1 MKKVKIFDAEF
12 KFMEI
17 VWENSPIKSSDLV
30 ELAYEKL
37 GWKKSTTYT
46 VIRRLKERNIISNEN
61 TIVSA
66 LVDRESAQLSETEEL
81 IDKVYNGSI
90 KKFFSTFLQKEN
102 LSKKDIKNLKE
113 IVDKLE

>member
-1 MKKVKIFDAEF
+1 MNDFKIFDAEF

-17 VWENSPIKSSDLV
+17 IWENSPIKSSDLV
-30 ELAYEKL
+30 KLAYERL

-66 LVDRESAQLSETEEL
+66 LIDRKSVQLSETEEL

-90 KKFFSTFLQKEN
+90 KKFFATFLQKDN
-102 LSKKDIKNLKE
+102 LSKKDIKELKE